1 MTNEQRATIKD
12 LVSREIEEI
21 DLYQTAFIGETIE
34 KQIIDLDKRIKEL
47 VEERDDLR
55 DKVFQ
60 RNERKRKLEL
70 ILNLLEDDNS

>member
-12 LVSREIEEI
+12 LVSREIEQI

-34 KQIIDLDKRIKEL
+34 EKIIDLDKRIKKL
-47 VEERDDLR
+47 VEERDGLR
-55 DKVFQ
+55 DKVFK

-70 ILNLLEDDNS
+70 ILNLLEDDKS